1 MGKKSVFRKVL
12 FALLIVAFAVG
23 MFIVGHEVLGP
34 ILQKYKKGETKADVE
49 SVERVKIGNVLDD
62 TIAFY
67 FNLGQL
73 VDKSGIDSILTDA
86 NRALIASMA
95 APEDTAY
102 AQSLLQ
108 DLDNTGINTSKP
120 IYGYAN
126 FTSIVDEQFAM
137 TLVAQV
143 KDAKMVDRFID
154 FLSETSG
161 DTIYVERDGD
171 MRLINIS
178 DGLIGYNSKRFIV
191 VTGICDDYSELL
203 DAAFQRPLADL
214 SAYAKYDAALSM
226 QIMPFIDIIRNELQ
240 LSIDRY
246 VADIADLE
254 EYGDDDWE
262 LEWIKEELAEAEQNL
277 ETLNNAEAYFS
288 QNASAL
294 IGLAFENGKVVLET
308 CYDGIED
315 EFNIARKVNNN
326 YLNYV
331 DNSALVLFNFGLDG
345 KKFANLLTQYIPSD
359 LADLIGIDRNE
370 FNLYM
375 GIGCDAIKSINGDV
389 AIALNDISGDRYDS
403 VQGVEALV
411 SIDVNDDYIFS
422 NVAQFGA
429 DMLNQVNDN
438 LYSLSFYGFNFYL
451 GQQNDTLFATVNM
464 EYKERLESAANAR
477 WADDVKDSY
486 GYILI
491 DLDNVVAN
499 DFVYYNCCKAFDM
512 NTASF
517 KNIVKSLSHVY
528 FSATSANSV
537 EFVIAFDDENT
548 NSLENIVRQVS
559 SIAVSEMTQQMLR

>member
-143 KDAKMVDRFID
+143 KDVKMIDRFID

-326 YLNYV
+326 
-331 DNSALVLFNFGLDG
+331 
-345 KKFANLLTQYIPSD
+345 
-359 LADLIGIDRNE
+359 
-370 FNLYM
+370 
-375 GIGCDAIKSINGDV
+375 
-389 AIALNDISGDRYDS
+389 
-403 VQGVEALV
+403 
-411 SIDVNDDYIFS
+411 
-422 NVAQFGA
+422 
-429 DMLNQVNDN
+429 
-438 LYSLSFYGFNFYL
+438 
-451 GQQNDTLFATVNM
+451 
-464 EYKERLESAANAR
+464 
-477 WADDVKDSY
+477 
-486 GYILI
+486 
-491 DLDNVVAN
+491 
-499 DFVYYNCCKAFDM
+499 
-512 NTASF
+512 
-517 KNIVKSLSHVY
+517 
-528 FSATSANSV
+528 
-537 EFVIAFDDENT
+537 
-548 NSLENIVRQVS
+548 
-559 SIAVSEMTQQMLR
+559 LR